1 MIGMFPAC
9 TANRLN
15 LAVTVNINFR
25 NTHGIEILKIIK
37 FADISFMM
45 LTGNKDGRS
54 CAKF

>member
-37 FADISFMM
+37 FTDISFMM